1 MLFVNILLV
10 EDQQS
15 ILYSLKQ
22 CLEENEF
29 QVEIAHN
36 GPEGLEMASSQP
48 FAAILM
54 DVIMPGLTGIEVCS
68 ALRNQGITTPILLFS
83 AMDTVEDKVLG
94 LEAGADD
101 YLTKPFDLNELLAR
115 LRALIRR
122 KSLEYTRK
130 NIVSVEDLVLDL
142 DSRSAIRNQ
151 IPLELT
157 KKEFRLLEYFVQNE
171 NKILS
176 KNEIAER
183 VWDVDFNTGT
193 NIVEVYVNYLRN
205 KLDKGH
211 DKKLIQTKFGMG
223 YIFNPK

>member
-1 MLFVNILLV
+1 VNILLV

-29 QVEIAHN
+29 QVEVAHN
-36 GPEGLEMASSQP
+36 GPEGLELASSQP

>member
-1 MLFVNILLV
+1 MNILLV

-36 GPEGLEMASSQP
+36 GPEGLELALNQP
-48 FAAILM
+48 FSAILM

-68 ALRNQGITTPILLFS
+68 TLRNQGITTPILLFS

-101 YLTKPFDLNELLAR
+101 YLTKPFDLSELLAR

>member
-1 MLFVNILLV
+1 MNILLV

-36 GPEGLEMASSQP
+36 GPEGLELASSQP

-68 ALRNQGITTPILLFS
+68 ALRNQGVTTPILLFS

-101 YLTKPFDLNELLAR
+101 YLTKPFDLSELLAR

>member
-1 MLFVNILLV
+1 MNILLV
-10 EDQQS
+10 EDQQGM
-15 ILYSLKQ
+15 LYSLKQ

-29 QVEIAHN
+29 QVEVANN
-36 GPEGLEMASSQP
+36 GSDGLELGLNQIYS
-48 FAAILM
+48 AILM

-68 ALRNQGITTPILLFS
+68 TLRNQGITTPILLFS
-83 AMDTVEDKVLG
+83 ALDTVEDKVYG

-130 NIVSVEDLVLDL
+130 NILTLEDLVLDL
-142 DSRSAIRNQ
+142 DSRTATRNQ
-151 IPLELT
+151 LPLELT

-171 NKILS
+171 GKILS
-176 KNEIAER
+176 KNEIAEK

-205 KLDKGH
+205 KLDKGF
-211 DKKLIQTKFGMG
+211 DKKFIQTKFGMG